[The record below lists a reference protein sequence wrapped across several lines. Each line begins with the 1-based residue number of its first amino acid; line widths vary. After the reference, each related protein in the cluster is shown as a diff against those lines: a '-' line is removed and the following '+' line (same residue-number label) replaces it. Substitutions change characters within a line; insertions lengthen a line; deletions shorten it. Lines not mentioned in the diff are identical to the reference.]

1 MLRHYTIPDLA
12 DYINWL
18 YFFHAWNL
26 PVKFAG
32 IAHVH
37 ACDACRAAWIGSF
50 DNSEKAR
57 ATEAA
62 KLYGDALKTLS
73 RLTPYTSVQAVVK
86 LYEANSNG
94 DDVMLYDN
102 GQRTMDNE
110 RSSAFPAENQWRLP
124 LLRQQQPGA
133 DGFCRC
139 LADYIRPLESGSCD
153 KIGIFA
159 TSTHTPEATDDYQRM
174 LTQTLADRLAEA
186 AAERLH
192 EEVRKK
198 IWAYAPDEQLS
209 IDELHAERFQGIRPA
224 VGYPSLPDMS
234 LNFVLNQ
241 LLDFSQIGV
250 QLTEHAMMQPHA
262 SVSGLM
268 IAHPQACYFSV
279 GEISEEQLTDYA
291 ARRHMPPDKL
301 RPYLAANLTK

>member
-37 ACDACRAAWIGSF
+37 ACDACRAAWIGRF
-50 DNSEKAR
+50 DECEKAR
-57 ATEAA
+57 ATEAVN
-62 KLYGDALKTLS
+62 LYSDALKTLS
-73 RLTPYTSVQAVVK
+73 RLTPYTSVRTIVR
-86 LYEANSNG
+86 LYEANSDG
-94 DDVMLYDN
+94 DDVVLYDD
-102 GQRTMDNE
+102 GQT
-110 RSSAFPAENQWRLP
+110 AGRLP
-124 LLRQQQPGA
+124 LLRQQKPGE

-139 LADYIRPLESGSCD
+139 LSDYIRPLSSGCRD
-153 KIGIFA
+153 TIGLFA
-159 TSTHTPEATDDYQRM
+159 TSAHTPDTSDDYQRM

-209 IDELHAERFQGIRPA
+209 IDDLHAERFQGIRPA
-224 VGYPSLPDMS
+224 VGYPSLPDLS
-234 LNFVLNQ
+234 LNFEFDK

-279 GEISEEQLTDYA
+279 GPISEEQLTDYA
-291 ARRHMPPDKL
+291 ARRHVPPDQL
-301 RPYLAANLTK
+301 RPYLAANLTRN